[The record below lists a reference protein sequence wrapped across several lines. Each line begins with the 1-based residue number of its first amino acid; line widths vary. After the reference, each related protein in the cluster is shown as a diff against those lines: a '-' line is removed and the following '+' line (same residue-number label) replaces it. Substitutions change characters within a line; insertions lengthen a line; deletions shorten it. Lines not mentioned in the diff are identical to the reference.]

1 MGGNG
6 IRPQKVKLAMGLYT
20 SKEGS
25 QARKYNWQQLF
36 PRHFMATA
44 KAVGFSDAE
53 MQLILIDFKIK
64 TPQVIER
71 VREQLPSDFP
81 KLISEAIF
89 NGVTK
94 MAARL

>member
-1 MGGNG
+1 MGGD
-6 IRPQKVKLAMGLYT
+6 
-20 SKEGS
+20 S
-25 QARKYNWQQLF
+25 
-36 PRHFMATA
+36 
-44 KAVGFSDAE
+44 E
-53 MQLILIDFKIK
+53 MQQILIDFKIK

-81 KLISEAIF
+81 KLISETIF